1 MWACVFRR
9 AQGAVTWSA
18 NCNVTGPVRAHDR
31 ILIASHREAHICT
44 ERAGDK
50 NRRVCEKLILKVLQ
64 LFLIQCVFK
73 QTHSQSS
80 SVLLTPMS
88 LASALPCTY
97 GYCDKCVSVTTDM
110 HWRLDI
116 ARTSNHRHEPR
127 TSIYAQRSNLTDRK
141 RVRPLRPPPIAW
153 LSVQARRCM
162 GQYSDWSYLTVH
174 VEAVSTC

>member
-44 ERAGDK
+44 VRAGDK

-88 LASALPCTY
+88 LASPYRVLTAIVISV
-97 GYCDKCVSVTTDM
+97 CDCERDM

-116 ARTSNHRHEPR
+116 ART
-127 TSIYAQRSNLTDRK
+127 
-141 RVRPLRPPPIAW
+141 
-153 LSVQARRCM
+153 
-162 GQYSDWSYLTVH
+162 
-174 VEAVSTC
+174 